1 MFAFAHHAWA
11 REAKR
16 GDETGNGSNCGS
28 IENGTIE
35 NGSSASS
42 GSGGDEG
49 YGDDQVTNLFYV
61 MASGGLYSSIYITIH
76 SLINYLCALDTTLRL
91 LDT

>member
-1 MFAFAHHAWA
+1 MLFFQVFAFAHHAWA

-28 IENGTIE
+28 IENGAIE

-49 YGDDQVTNLFYV
+49 YGDDQVTIHFIRFTIFR
-61 MASGGLYSSIYITIH
+61 GL
-76 SLINYLCALDTTLRL
+76 LCHT
-91 LDT
+91 